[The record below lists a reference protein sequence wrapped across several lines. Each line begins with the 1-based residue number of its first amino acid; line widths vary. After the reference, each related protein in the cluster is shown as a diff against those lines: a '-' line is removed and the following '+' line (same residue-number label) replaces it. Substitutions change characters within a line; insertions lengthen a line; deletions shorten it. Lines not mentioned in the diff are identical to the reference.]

1 MQIKV
6 CRHTIMSTLSNELF
20 HVYYPCNEAKGIWD
34 LMVLKYTTEDAWKLY
49 IMEWIRGNWSTLVI
63 EGICDFRLNFINFAL
78 F

>member
-34 LMVLKYTTEDAWKLY
+34 LMVLKYTTEDA
-49 IMEWIRGNWSTLVI
+49 
-63 EGICDFRLNFINFAL
+63 
-78 F
+78 